1 MIRYLTIV
9 SLAIIAALAVTACS
23 SGEVIK
29 EVGVPG
35 ETVVVERE
43 VIKAVEVPVEVLV
56 EREVVKEVE
65 VPVEVVVEKEV
76 VREVEVPGETVVVE
90 SQGAAGPA
98 GAAGEAGTGTQTGDG
113 AMATLVRQQRIVVR
127 TVGMSLVV
135 SGIQNSMD
143 DVAAVAYGMGGWT
156 VSSERSSGFSG
167 SIAVRVPAERLDE
180 AIAQIRDI
188 AVNVEAEVTTS
199 KDVTAEYFDSQ
210 SRLRN
215 LRAAETAMLNL
226 LERAKDSR
234 DALDIRNSLFEV
246 QEALEVLLGRL
257 KLLEETSAFS
267 LINVNMR
274 VARVDLRVDAGP
286 DRTVS
291 IGQTARFKAS
301 FHSPDDSAAYQVEW
315 DFGDRSEPI
324 VDFFTAA
331 TTQPGTRVTASVTHV
346 FDDYRDSPYFV
357 DVRITGASESSPLF
371 GQDTIKIT
379 VLDTE
384 QMPVDAGENQ
394 TIAVGRSVRFRAF
407 FEPPEGIDDFT
418 YTWDFGDGTSPVS
431 GNRAILTEDS
441 SRMVTAVT
449 NHVYGSAEES
459 PYIVQI
465 KMVATGE
472 AGVVE
477 GSDKA
482 VVTVTELPALIVS
495 AGENV
500 TVEERAQ
507 ARLSGTFNRPAGVT
521 NMRYRWGFGDGSAP
535 EEGDLGEE
543 GTVIETQH
551 EYIHQKFY
559 VATLTVTGDSEVGLV
574 EASSNVDVNVV
585 EGKGW
590 VVGGYDVRGNSR
602 DAVRLLSVVFK
613 GIVTGSHLDS
623 HPQPAL
629 GRPDC
634 PRVPAEPPVHPPAP
648 APNSPAAAQPE
659 RSHAGGLR

>member
-1 MIRYLTIV
+1 MTRYLTIV
-9 SLAIIAALAVTACS
+9 SLAIMAMLAVAACS
-23 SGEVIK
+23 SEVIK
-29 EVGVPG
+29 EVQVEVPG

-43 VIKAVEVPVEVLV
+43 VV
-56 EREVVKEVE
+56 REL
-65 VPVEVVVEKEV
+65 PVEVVVEKEV

-90 SQGAAGPA
+90 ARGATGPA
-98 GAAGEAGTGTQTGDG
+98 GAAEEAVTEGQAGNGQ
-113 AMATLVRQQRIVVR
+113 MATLVRQQRIVVR
-127 TVGMSLVV
+127 TVAMSLVV
-135 SGIQNSMD
+135 SGVQTSMD
-143 DVAAVAYGMGGWT
+143 DVAAVADGMGGWT
-156 VSSERSSGFSG
+156 VSSERSSDFSG

-188 AVNVEAEVTTS
+188 AVNVESEVTTS

-215 LRAAETAMLNL
+215 MRATETAMLNL
-226 LERAKDSR
+226 LERAPDAR
-234 DALDIRNSLFEV
+234 DALDIRKALSEV
-246 QEALEVLLGRL
+246 QEEIEVLLGRL

-274 VARVDLRVDAGP
+274 IARVDLQVDAGL

-291 IGQTARFKAS
+291 IGQTVRFKAS
-301 FHSPDDSAAYQVEW
+301 FRSPDDSAAYQVEW
-315 DFGDRSEPI
+315 DFGDRSGPL
-324 VDFFTAA
+324 VDAFTAA
-331 TTQPGTRVTASVTHV
+331 TTQAGTRVTASVTHV

-371 GQDTIKIT
+371 GQDTIKVT

-407 FEPPEGIDDFT
+407 FEPPEGIDQFR
-418 YTWDFGDGTSPVS
+418 YTWDFGDGSSPVS
-431 GNRAILTEDS
+431 RNRAILTEDS

-465 KMVATGE
+465 KMVGTGE

-482 VVTVTELPALIVS
+482 VVTVTELPVLIVS
-495 AGENV
+495 AGEDV
-500 TVEERAQ
+500 TVEERAP
-507 ARLSGTFNRPAGVT
+507 ARLRGTFNRPAGVT
-521 NMRYRWGFGDGSAP
+521 DMRYRWSFGDGSAP
-535 EEGDLGEE
+535 KEGDLGEE
-543 GTVIETQH
+543 GTVIETEH
-551 EYIHQKFY
+551 EYIHQKSY
-559 VATLTVTGDSEVGLV
+559 LATLTVTGDSEVGEV
-574 EASSNVDVNVV
+574 EVSGSVDVRVV

-613 GIVTGSHLDS
+613 GIVTGAIWVVILSPLWGGLILVVFLLNRLTARLRPRPAP
-623 HPQPAL
+623 PQPPSPKEA
-629 GRPDC
+629 P
-634 PRVPAEPPVHPPAP
+634 EPKKEPSSSA
-648 APNSPAAAQPE
+648 
-659 RSHAGGLR
+659 